1 MKKKIYMLA
10 MAAIAMLTVS
20 CEDDYKTYDTT
31 QTDSVF
37 FDYTDKSTS
46 KSASEISYNF
56 GYDFAQD
63 HEIKIP
69 VCLMGMPKDEARLI
83 ELKVVTDKT
92 DMVENV
98 NYTIERAEIGAN
110 DVKDTVVIKL
120 LRGQDEEILTKTKQL
135 TIEIVNNGELRPT
148 GQATFTMKYSDIRPT
163 ERPDWWV
170 VSGYP
175 TMPEYSFENAQL
187 FFKYFYEL
195 VPKANKDVYYEMIN
209 RYGDYFVDAKS
220 HLGPLA
226 MYDAFLT
233 KYVLIPL
240 YNDTK
245 GQINWTGG
253 EPKVN

>member
-135 TIEIVNNGELRPT
+135 KIGRAHV
-148 GQATFTMKYSDIRPT
+148 
-163 ERPDWWV
+163 
-170 VSGYP
+170 
-175 TMPEYSFENAQL
+175 
-187 FFKYFYEL
+187 
-195 VPKANKDVYYEMIN
+195 
-209 RYGDYFVDAKS
+209 
-220 HLGPLA
+220 
-226 MYDAFLT
+226 
-233 KYVLIPL
+233 
-240 YNDTK
+240 
-245 GQINWTGG
+245 
-253 EPKVN
+253 

>member
-148 GQATFTMKYSDIRPT
+148 GQATFTIKYSDIRPT

-175 TMPEYSFENAQL
+175 TMPEYSFENAQ
-187 FFKYFYEL
+187 
-195 VPKANKDVYYEMIN
+195 
-209 RYGDYFVDAKS
+209 
-220 HLGPLA
+220 
-226 MYDAFLT
+226 
-233 KYVLIPL
+233 
-240 YNDTK
+240 
-245 GQINWTGG
+245 
-253 EPKVN
+253 